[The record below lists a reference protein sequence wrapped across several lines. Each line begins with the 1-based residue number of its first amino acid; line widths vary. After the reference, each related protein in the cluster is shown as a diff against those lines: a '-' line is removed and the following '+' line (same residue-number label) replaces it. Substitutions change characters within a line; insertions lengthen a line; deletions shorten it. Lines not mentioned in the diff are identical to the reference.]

1 MTKNKKQVLLYLIFG
16 GLTTLVNLLIFML
29 FEFILGNDLY
39 LVSNLIAWVG
49 AVIFAFI
56 VNKTFVF
63 EAKNTEKRIL
73 FKEISEFVGAR
84 VFSFCFEEL
93 GLFLLVHFSPLATF
107 SFVLIGITI
116 SGQLIAKAILAV
128 IVVIM
133 NYFFSKYVIF
143 KN

>member
-93 GLFLLVHFSPLATF
+93 GLFLLVHFSPLATL